1 VTQSRG
7 RLRAAALAGMVL
19 LCGLTL
25 LAGYAN
31 KARCTGPDFTD
42 AGRSF
47 PGYDV
52 RKNRDVCYS
61 DIQQLWITRDLGEHN
76 FPYLSGGITE
86 QGTLYGG
93 TVEYPVLTGLLMWLG
108 GLGAHTDAGFLLGSA
123 LLLAPFGL
131 AVAWMLGQL
140 AGWRALL
147 WALGPPLLLYAFH
160 NWDLPAV
167 ACVVGAIWAMHGP
180 HREAD
185 RPLADRAGVA
195 AVLLGVGF
203 AFKIYPAVFVLP
215 LALAVL
221 TARSAE
227 RYDVAGALRLCGAA
241 AGTAVLVNLPFA
253 VLGFQGWRAAITFQ
267 QLRQADLTS
276 NSIWFWGGR
285 PSSDSPAFQA
295 VLDWLSPV
303 AVLAS
308 FALAVALG
316 WRRYR
321 REGTYPWIA
330 VSAAMLCGLLLLH
343 KVHSPQ
349 YALWLLPFFALLRVP
364 WGWIAGYLIA
374 DLAIGIGI
382 FRWYYLVNS
391 GLGSGIDDG
400 LAAQAVAVGV
410 WGRAALLVGLFWV
423 FLHSRST
430 VDGESPLYERDR
442 VPAGHGDRHE
452 RA

>member
-1 VTQSRG
+1 MTPWRG
-7 RLRAAALAGMVL
+7 RLSTASLAALVL

-31 KARCTGPDFTD
+31 KERCTGPQFTD

-47 PGYDV
+47 PGYDI

-76 FPYLSGGITE
+76 VPYLSGGLTE

-93 TVEYPVLTGLLMWLG
+93 TVEYPVLTGLLIWLG
-108 GLGAHTDAGFLLGSA
+108 GLGADTDAAFLLGSA

-131 AVAWMLGQL
+131 AIAWMLGQL
-140 AGWRALL
+140 CGWRALL
-147 WALGPPLLLYAFH
+147 WALGPPLVLYAFH

-167 ACVVGAIWAMHGP
+167 ACVVAAVWVMHAPHGAP
-180 HREAD
+180 D
-185 RPLADRAGVA
+185 RPLSDRAVVA
-195 AVLLGVGF
+195 AVLLGLGF
-203 AFKIYPAVFVLP
+203 ALKIYPAFFVVP

-221 TARSAE
+221 TAGSPGRH
-227 RYDVAGALRLCGAA
+227 DLVGALRVCGAA
-241 AGTAVLVNLPFA
+241 AGTALLVNLPFA
-253 VLGFQGWRAAITFQ
+253 LLGFQGWRASFTFQ

-285 PSSDSPAFQA
+285 PASDSPAFQA
-295 VLDWLSPV
+295 VLDWLSPT

-321 REGTYPWIA
+321 REGIYPWIA
-330 VSAAMLCGLLLLH
+330 VSAAMLCGFLLLH

-349 YALWLLPFFALLRVP
+349 YALWLFPFFALLRVR
-364 WGWIAGYLIA
+364 WGWIAGYLFA

-382 FRWYYLVNS
+382 FRWYYLLDS
-391 GLGSGIDDG
+391 GLGSGIYHG

-410 WGRAALLVGLFWV
+410 WGRAVLLVGLFWV

-430 VDGESPLYERDR
+430 VDDEETLHERDGA
-442 VPAGHGDRHE
+442 PAGFG
-452 RA
+452 